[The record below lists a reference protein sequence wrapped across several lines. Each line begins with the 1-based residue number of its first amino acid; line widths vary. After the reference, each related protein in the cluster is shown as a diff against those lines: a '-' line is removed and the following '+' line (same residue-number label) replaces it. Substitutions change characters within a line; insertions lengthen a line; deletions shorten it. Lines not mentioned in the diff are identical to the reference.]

1 MLHGA
6 PGVHRLTLAQAGYEN
21 ESRDIHIGETAF
33 DLPPISLRKP
43 NGTLM
48 LTTSP
53 PGASVRINGKLV
65 PGTTPT
71 QIDLPPGTYSIT
83 VEKAGRTQTQRV
95 ELRESP
101 VYLKIPLGQ

>member
-1 MLHGA
+1 MLHGV

-33 DLPPISLRKP
+33 GLPPFTLRKP

-48 LTTSP
+48 VTTIP
-53 PGASVRINGKLV
+53 PGASVRVNGKLV
-65 PGTTPT
+65 PEITPA
-71 QIDLPPGTYSIT
+71 QINLPPGTYTIT

-95 ELRESP
+95 ELGESP
-101 VYLKIPLGQ
+101 HYMRIPLEQ